1 MAKKLFYLVI
11 FALLSVHAF
20 AASPFTR
27 REIKMHVEKKIDHRS
42 ATIKCPV
49 QAFING
55 AIVEIDMDYPID
67 NLSVSIVDIATGE
80 TVYYNT
86 QTTTEALTIDLSGR
100 ERESQYVIVLSAASN
115 LVIQGE
121 FTLN

>member
-1 MAKKLFYLVI
+1 MAKKLFYLVL
-11 FALLSVHAF
+11 FALLSLHSF
-20 AASPFTR
+20 AAAPFTR

-55 AIVEIDMDYPID
+55 SIVEINMDYPID
-67 NLSVSIVDIATGE
+67 NLSVSIVDIATNE
-80 TVYYNT
+80 IIYYNA
-86 QTTTEALTIDLSGR
+86 QTTAEALTIDLSGKDC
-100 ERESQYVIVLSAASN
+100 ESQYVIVLSATNN
-115 LVIQGE
+115 LIIQGE

>member
-11 FALLSVHAF
+11 FVLLSVHAF

-55 AIVEIDMDYPID
+55 SIVEIDMNYPID